1 MTGEM
6 AAVPRGSTSGMT
18 GDGAVSD
25 SQPWNR
31 VTLAID
37 DYALIG
43 DTHTAA
49 LVGTNGSI
57 DWLCLPRFDSGACFA
72 ALLGGSEHGY
82 WQIAPIGDVQR
93 VVRRYREDSL
103 VLETDFHTRDGVV
116 RVIDCM
122 PLRSDHASVV
132 RIVEGISGR
141 VPMRMELV
149 VRFDYGWVVPW
160 MTRIGDHLHGVAGPD
175 FICLVTGIDTEG
187 ENLRTVA
194 EFDSVAGEAVPFVLT
209 WHPHFEEGS
218 CGGDAE
224 AAVAETDDWWR
235 QWSARCR
242 YEGPWRSAVVRSLI
256 TLKALTYGPSGGM
269 VAAATT
275 SLPEQF
281 GGARNWDYRYC
292 WLRDA
297 SFTLEAMLRAGY
309 VDEAV
314 AWRSWLLCAAAGDPA
329 QLQIMYGLT
338 GERRLTELE
347 LDWLPGYEGSRP
359 VRTGNAAS
367 AQVQLDVY
375 GEVMDALHRARRS
388 GMVPDLSAWAL
399 QRALAEHVEG
409 HWHEPDEGI
418 WEVRSERRH
427 FTHSKVMAWV
437 AMDRAI
443 GGVEQFGLEGPVERW
458 RNARDQIHQE
468 VCDRA
473 VDLERGCFVRSYGS
487 KDVDASLLLI
497 PLVGFLPPDDE
508 RVIQTMEV
516 IQEELCVDGLVLRYR
531 TDGTEVADGLEGD
544 EGAFLACSF
553 WLVDNLALVGRH
565 AEALA
570 LFERLLGICNDIGLL
585 SEEYDVKNRRLTGNF
600 PQAFSHVGLINSAFN
615 LSKNGMD
622 RT

>member
-1 MTGEM
+1 MN
-6 AAVPRGSTSGMT
+6 VPT
-18 GDGAVSD
+18 DGCAPPNPQLWD
-25 SQPWNR
+25 R
-31 VTLAID
+31 ATLAIEE
-37 DYALIG
+37 YALIG

-72 ALLGGSEHGY
+72 SLLGGSEHGY
-82 WQIAPIGDVQR
+82 WQIAPVGDVNR
-93 VVRRYREDSL
+93 VIRRYRADSL
-103 VLETDFHTRDGVV
+103 VLETDFHTHEGVV

-160 MTRIGDHLHGVAGPD
+160 MRRVGDHLHGIAGPD
-175 FICLVTGIDTEG
+175 SVCLLTPVDTEG

-194 EFDSVAGEAVPFVLT
+194 EFDSVAGERVPFILS
-209 WHPHFEEGS
+209 WHPQFEEGS

-224 AAVAETDDWWR
+224 SAVAETDDWWR
-235 QWSARCR
+235 EWSARCR
-242 YEGPWRSAVVRSLI
+242 YMGPWRPDVVRSLI
-256 TLKALTYGPSGGM
+256 TLKALTYGPSGGI

-281 GGARNWDYRYC
+281 GGSRNWDYRYC

-297 SFTLEAMLRAGY
+297 SFTLEAMVRAGY
-309 VDEAV
+309 IDEAE
-314 AWRSWLLCAAAGDPA
+314 AWRGWLLRVAAGDPA
-329 QLQIMYGLT
+329 QLQIMYGPT

-347 LDWLPGYEGSRP
+347 LNWLPGYAGSRP
-359 VRTGNAAS
+359 VRIGNAAS

-375 GEVMDALHRARRS
+375 GEVMDTLHHARRA
-388 GMVPDLSAWAL
+388 GMEPDLAAWAL

-409 HWHEPDEGI
+409 HWREPDEGI

-427 FTHSKVMAWV
+427 FTYSKVMAWV

-443 GGVEQFGLEGPVERW
+443 GGVEQFGLDGPVERW
-458 RNARDQIHQE
+458 RNVRDEIQKE

-473 VDLERGCFVRSYGS
+473 VDRERGCFVRAYGS
-487 KDVDASLLLI
+487 MDVDASLLMI
-497 PLVGFLPPDDE
+497 PLVGFLPPDDD
-508 RVIQTMEV
+508 RVIRTVEV
-516 IQEELCVDGLVLRYR
+516 IQDELCADGLVLRYR
-531 TDGTEVADGLEGD
+531 TDGTEASDGLEGD

-553 WLVDNLALVGRH
+553 WLVDNLVLVGRY
-565 AEALA
+565 AEARA
-570 LFERLLGICNDIGLL
+570 LFERLLGLCNDVGLL
-585 SEEYDVKNRRLTGNF
+585 SEEYDVKGRRLV
-600 PQAFSHVGLINSAFN
+600 ALRI
-615 LSKNGMD
+615 
-622 RT
+622 

>member
-1 MTGEM
+1 MSEETD
-6 AAVPRGSTSGMT
+6 
-18 GDGAVSD
+18 DGPLSD
-25 SQPWNR
+25 SQPWDR

-82 WQIAPIGDVQR
+82 WQIAPVGDVQR

-132 RIVEGISGR
+132 RIVKGISGR

-175 FICLVTGIDTEG
+175 FICLVTAIDTVG

-194 EFDSVAGEAVPFVLT
+194 EFDSVPGEGVPFVLT

-224 AAVAETDDWWR
+224 SAVAKTDDWWR
-235 QWSARCR
+235 QWSVRCR

-297 SFTLEAMLRAGY
+297 TITLSAFLNAGY
-309 VDEAV
+309 TEEASSW
-314 AWRSWLLCAAAGDPA
+314 ANWLQRSIAGSPD
-329 QLQIMYGLT
+329 QVQIAYGIG
-338 GERRLTELE
+338 GERRLPEWSA
-347 LDWLPGYEGSRP
+347 DWLPGYEGAGP
-359 VRTGNAAS
+359 VRIGNAAVT
-367 AQVQLDVY
+367 QVQLDVY
-375 GEVMDALHRARRS
+375 GEVMDALHRARRANLVLPS
-388 GMVPDLSAWAL
+388 DPWSLQCAL
-399 QRALAEHVEG
+399 LRHLEEVWDQ
-409 HWHEPDEGI
+409 PDEGL
-418 WEVRSERRH
+418 WETRGGSQQ
-427 FTHSKVMAWV
+427 FTFSKVMAWV
-437 AMDRAI
+437 AFDRCIKDA
-443 GGVEQFGLEGPVERW
+443 EQCGLEGSVDQWRTVRDRIHERVC
-458 RNARDQIHQE
+458 RDGFDASQSSFTQ
-468 VCDRA
+468 VFGA
-473 VDLERGCFVRSYGS
+473 SAL
-487 KDVDASLLLI
+487 DASLLLI
-497 PLVGFLPPDDE
+497 PTVGFLPYDDPRVLGTIAAVE
-508 RVIQTMEV
+508 RV
-516 IQEELCVDGLVLRYR
+516 LLRDGYVLRYQSDDG
-531 TDGTEVADGLEGD
+531 TDGLPAG

-553 WLVDNLALVGRH
+553 WLAIAWHKTGRRVDAKAL
-565 AEALA
+565 L
-570 LFERLLGICNDIGLL
+570 ERLLALQNDVGLL
-585 SEEYDVKNRRLTGNF
+585 SEEYDPVAKRMTGNF
-600 PQAFSHVGLINSAFN
+600 PQAFSHVALVNAITVIGA
-615 LSKNGMD
+615 GG
-622 RT
+622 